1 MDLTTFVVDDDEA
14 AGQSLTFLLRTSS
27 IRARAYSSALDFLAQ
42 LQPDHRGCVVTDVR
56 MPVMDG
62 IALVERLRELACPM
76 PVIVITGHADVQL
89 AVSAMKAG
97 AAEFIEKPY
106 QIDEMLTAVRRCL
119 DSAQDHDHRKAE
131 KDTIGQRIESLTER
145 ESQVFAAVAEG
156 RSNKEVALALQI
168 SPRTV
173 EIHRANV
180 MAKMQAAS
188 LSDLVRMML
197 TARAA

>member
-27 IRARAYSSALDFLAQ
+27 IRARAFPSALDFLEQ

-56 MPVMDG
+56 MPLMDG
-62 IALVERLRELACPM
+62 IALVEKLREMACPM

-119 DSAQDHDHRKAE
+119 ESAQDHDHRKAE
-131 KDTIGQRIESLTER
+131 KDTIEQRIESLTER

-156 RSNKEVALALQI
+156 RSNKEVGLALRI

-180 MAKMQAAS
+180 MTKMQAAS

>member
-27 IRARAYSSALDFLAQ
+27 IRARAFPSATAFLEQ
-42 LQPDHRGCVVTDVR
+42 LHPDHRGCVVTDVR

-89 AVSAMKAG
+89 AVNAMKAG

-119 DSAQDHDHRKAE
+119 DTAQDHDERKTE

>member
-14 AGQSLTFLLRTSS
+14 AGRSLTFLLRTSS
-27 IRARAYSSALDFLAQ
+27 IRARAFPSAIDFLEQ
-42 LQPDHRGCVVTDVR
+42 LQPDHRGCVITDVR

-62 IALVERLRELACPM
+62 IALVEKLREMACPM
-76 PVIVITGHADVQL
+76 PVIVITGHADVKL

-119 DSAQDHDHRKAE
+119 ESAQHSDHRQSQ
-131 KDTIGQRIESLTER
+131 KDTIERRIESLTER

-156 RSNKEVALALQI
+156 RSNKEVGLALQI

>member
-27 IRARAYSSALDFLAQ
+27 IRARAFPSALDFLEQ

-56 MPVMDG
+56 MPLMDG
-62 IALVERLRELACPM
+62 IALVEKLREMACPM

-119 DSAQDHDHRKAE
+119 ESAQDHDHRKAE
-131 KDTIGQRIESLTER
+131 KDTIEQRIESLTER

-156 RSNKEVALALQI
+156 RSNKEVGLSLRI

-180 MAKMQAAS
+180 MTKMQAAS